1 LNKEIRE
8 TKRLHNKVLD
18 MDALHRNEQTYE
30 IEGEADLENSK
41 IEGVETFDSNDTKFN
56 TSKNGVQGR
65 RSMLR
70 RRVMSSRSIISRSM
84 SSHRNFNNVS

>member
-1 LNKEIRE
+1 
-8 TKRLHNKVLD
+8 

-56 TSKNGVQGR
+56 TSKDGMQGR
-65 RSMLR
+65 RSISKR
-70 RRVMSSRSIISRSM
+70 RLMSNRSIMSK